1 MVNKN
6 ELLDEIVQKVSELD
20 AQVSANK
27 SEEKSVGRLKRKA
40 RALRV
45 IGSLISTFIEDDEFT
60 FDMEDEMLQMLECK
74 KGKKITFDIK
84 PGDKLMDILE
94 KYQDVKDV
102 YNKVKKYA
110 ESHGMKL
117 VLDHFE

>member
-1 MVNKN
+1 MVSKN

-27 SEEKSVGRLKRKA
+27 TEEKSVGRLKRKA

-60 FDMEDEMLQMLECK
+60 FDMENEMLQMLECK

-84 PGDKLMDILE
+84 PGDKLMEVLE

>member
-1 MVNKN
+1 MVNKA

-20 AQVSANK
+20 AQVSSNK

-45 IGSLISTFIEDDEFT
+45 IGSLISTFIEDEEFT

-84 PGDKLMDILE
+84 PGDKLMDVLD